1 MTMAEQVPCI
11 GGGGDHAKFW
21 LKIKWKSSL
30 QSMFTVVHIII
41 LINYNVG
48 FVSVLQE
55 YLCVAGMIILQ

>member
-1 MTMAEQVPCI
+1 MYW
-11 GGGGDHAKFW
+11 GGNHAKFW

-30 QSMFTVVHIII
+30 QSMFTLVHIII

-55 YLCVAGMIILQ
+55 HLCVAGMITLQ